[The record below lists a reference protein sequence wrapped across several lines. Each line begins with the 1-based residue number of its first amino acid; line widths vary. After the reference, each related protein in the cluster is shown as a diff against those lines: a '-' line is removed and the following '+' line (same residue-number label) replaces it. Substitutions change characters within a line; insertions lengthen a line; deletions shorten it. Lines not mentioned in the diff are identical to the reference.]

1 MRKILSLC
9 AAMLVAFAVNAGN
22 VIQINNSTADALRL
36 ALGTAADGDTIEMA
50 AGTYVESPSDYLA
63 FTGKAVTV
71 RAAKGAEVILQP
83 QVPVRLKTGAK
94 AEFINIKFDCG
105 HLCDVNTYENLIV
118 PADENIDGKTVV
130 LDGCEFYNWTQNA
143 AIVRSTTSRA
153 LSVVTVKDCY
163 IHNINKSFLFL
174 ENTAE
179 ATVSIT
185 NSTFANVSTE
195 SGYSAGVIDV
205 RATTGSLLVDH
216 CTFYDVLAMN
226 TDYAAVGKVKTP
238 TAVVSNC
245 IFALSAAGASTV
257 RAIRDAVNA
266 NNDLFYNYTTDS
278 GWGTQGNVVR
288 NAACVNDQDPLFVDA
303 ANGNF
308 KLGTGSAALT
318 MGTDGGAI
326 GDPRWNAAAPISA
339 VPTEAA
345 PVPTWP
351 AAQVVSLYSDSY
363 TFAPA
368 SLNSYNEGWWD
379 NPTLTEE
386 TISANKYLHYN
397 GRMTGMIGWQFGNIP
412 VTIMEY
418 IHVDIW
424 PSANTKLKMGPTSAD
439 PTVVASYELT
449 VEAGKWNS
457 IDIPLADL
465 LAAYPTFDLANI
477 FQNQFTEYSALTD
490 LSIDNVY
497 FYRTTPYVDPTK
509 PTDFTAV
516 LAGNSYFS
524 VTIKANAKDDS
535 GAVLFD
541 VINGELTVATG
552 SAASGV
558 DANIVVKDLAPNTE
572 YNLKVI
578 AKDATGNATD
588 PIVVVAATKEAP
600 APAAAPT
607 YAADKVF
614 AIFADGYTN
623 NLGQIQDWYAGPAI
637 AEGALSATSK
647 TLCVEPNATENS
659 CFGLA
664 FAPTDV
670 TSYDAMELDIY
681 ATTAGVLTVSV
692 IGVTPDPAPTYNLVA
707 NQWNHIVLNIAGNT
721 KTDCEQIGF
730 YSCDKLAGT
739 CFIQNVL
746 FVEYVEAKTCADVYS
761 MAKNDAVALNDVTVT
776 YANGKNVWVRDATG
790 SMLLY
795 LTANSTWKAGDV
807 LSGVAGTV
815 DIYNDL
821 YEVKPSAEQAAAVTV
836 TAGEAPA
843 PEELTA
849 VATTDMN
856 KYVVLKGITT
866 AADAAF
872 ADGTASNI
880 TFKIGE
886 ADIVIRNNFKNGYSF
901 TGGQKY
907 DVVGVVT
914 IYSKKPQIY
923 FISAEPSQETAIN
936 NAVVSEK
943 AVKMIENGQL
953 IIMKN
958 GVKYNAQGTELR

>member
-9 AAMLVAFAVNAGN
+9 AAFLFAAGVMAAPVVLPDTLDVTN
-22 VIQINNSTADALRL
+22 VSFRSEGMPDFVIP
-36 ALGTAADGDTIEMA
+36 DGEEY
-50 AGTYVESPSDYLA
+50 AGTYFDMGAHDSANDTLLYAEWDVTIQPLKYNLAVDVYNTNSWRVQVYLLNQAGDTLKSLRYKGSSGQKGRFAIGSIDMSDLTAGNYKLRAHAATAWSAMKLKDIIVDADYQGVNVDLPGELLPAYALLSSGASVTNNAIA
-63 FTGKAVTV
+63 FTPSTANTEYATWNVSFAAAGDYNVSIDMTASNGHNYGVALLSEDGTTEIAAVNEGSQKSDTGE
-71 RAAKGAEVILQP
+71 KELGAI
-83 QVPVRLKTGAK
+83 T
-94 AEFINIKFDCG
+94 
-105 HLCDVNTYENLIV
+105 V
-118 PADENIDGKTVV
+118 PAAGKYVVKLTNATQWSEAVLNKIVIAAPVV
-130 LDGCEFYNWTQNA
+130 L
-143 AIVRSTTSRA
+143 S
-153 LSVVTVKDCY
+153 
-163 IHNINKSFLFL
+163 
-174 ENTAE
+174 
-179 ATVSIT
+179 
-185 NSTFANVSTE
+185 
-195 SGYSAGVIDV
+195 
-205 RATTGSLLVDH
+205 
-216 CTFYDVLAMN
+216 
-226 TDYAAVGKVKTP
+226 P
-238 TAVVSNC
+238 
-245 IFALSAAGASTV
+245 
-257 RAIRDAVNA
+257 
-266 NNDLFYNYTTDS
+266 
-278 GWGTQGNVVR
+278 
-288 NAACVNDQDPLFVDA
+288 
-303 ANGNF
+303 
-308 KLGTGSAALT
+308 
-318 MGTDGGAI
+318 
-326 GDPRWNAAAPISA
+326 

-368 SLNSYNEGWWD
+368 TLNSYNEGWWD

-386 TISANKYLHYN
+386 TISENKYLHYN

-412 VTIMEY
+412 VTTMEY

-424 PSANTKLKMGPTSAD
+424 PSANTTLKMGPTTPNDHGNA
-439 PTVVASYELT
+439 VASVAIE

-457 IDIPLADL
+457 INIPVSAL
-465 LAAYPTFDLANI
+465 LAANPEFSLASV

-490 LSIDNVY
+490 LSIDNVF

-524 VTIKANAKDDS
+524 VTIKANANDDS
-535 GAVLFD
+535 GAVSYD
-541 VINGELTVATG
+541 VINGELIVATG
-552 SAASGV
+552 SAASGA
-558 DANIVVKDLAPNTE
+558 DANIVVKDLAPNTD
-572 YNLKVI
+572 YSFKVI

-588 PIVVVAATKEAP
+588 PIVVAAKTLAAP
-600 APAAAPT
+600 APAPAPT
-607 YAADKVF
+607 YAADKVLG
-614 AIFADGYTN
+614 IQTDVYTDTVY
-623 NLGQIQDWYAGPAI
+623 GIQDWWAMPAVTL
-637 AEGALSATSK
+637 GSLTATSK
-647 TLCVEPNATENS
+647 ALCLEPNTTGSS

-664 FAPTDV
+664 FGKQDITG
-670 TSYDAMELDIY
+670 YDALEMDVY
-681 ATTAGVLTVSV
+681 ATVAGVLTPSV
-692 IGVTPDPAPTYNLVA
+692 VGVTPDPVPTYNLVA
-707 NQWNHIVLNIAGNT
+707 GQWNHIVLNIKGNT

-730 YSCDKLAGT
+730 YDCDKLAGT

-746 FVEYVEAKTCADVYS
+746 FVEYVEAKTCADVYT
-761 MAKNDAVALNDVTVT
+761 MAKNDAVNLNDVTVT
-776 YANGKNVWVRDATG
+776 YVNGKNVWVKDATG

-795 LTANSTWKAGDV
+795 LPAAATWKAGDV

-856 KYVVLKGITT
+856 KYVILKGITT

-872 ADGTASNI
+872 TEGTASNI
-880 TFKIGE
+880 TFKIGD

-901 TGGQKY
+901 VGEKKY

>member
-9 AAMLVAFAVNAGN
+9 AAFLFAAGMMADPVVLPATLDVNNVSFRSEGMPDFVPPVESGFTGTYFDMGAHDSANDTLLYAEWDVTIQPLKYDLAVDVYNTNSWRVQIYLLSQTGDTLKSLRYKGSSGQCGNFAIGSIDMSDLAAGN
-22 VIQINNSTADALRL
+22 YKLRAHAATAWSAMKLKDIIVKADYKGVNVDLPGELLPDYALLSDNASVTDNAIAFKPSTANTDWAKWNVSF
-36 ALGTAADGDTIEMA
+36 AA
-50 AGTYVESPSDYLA
+50 AGTY
-63 FTGKAVTV
+63 
-71 RAAKGAEVILQP
+71 
-83 QVPVRLKTGAK
+83 
-94 AEFINIKFDCG
+94 N
-105 HLCDVNTYENLIV
+105 
-118 PADENIDGKTVV
+118 
-130 LDGCEFYNWTQNA
+130 
-143 AIVRSTTSRA
+143 
-153 LSVVTVKDCY
+153 
-163 IHNINKSFLFL
+163 
-174 ENTAE
+174 
-179 ATVSIT
+179 VSIDIT
-185 NSTFANVSTE
+185 ASNGHNYGVALLSADGTTE
-195 SGYSAGVIDV
+195 I
-205 RATTGSLLVDH
+205 
-216 CTFYDVLAMN
+216 
-226 TDYAAVGKVKTP
+226 AAVNEGGQT
-238 TAVVSNC
+238 
-245 IFALSAAGASTV
+245 SATGV
-257 RAIRDAVNA
+257 RE
-266 NNDLFYNYTTDS
+266 L
-278 GWGTQGNVVR
+278 
-288 NAACVNDQDPLFVDA
+288 
-303 ANGNF
+303 
-308 KLGTGSAALT
+308 
-318 MGTDGGAI
+318 GAI
-326 GDPRWNAAAPISA
+326 TVATAGNYVIKLTNAVQWSEAVLNKIVIAAPLSP

-368 SLNSYNEGWWD
+368 TLNSYNEGWWD

-386 TISANKYLHYN
+386 TISENKYLHYN

-681 ATTAGVLTVSV
+681 ATKAGVLTVSV

-746 FVEYVEAKTCADVYS
+746 FVEYVQVKTCADVYS

-856 KYVVLKGITT
+856 KYVILKGITT

-872 ADGTASNI
+872 AEGTASNI

-936 NAVVSEK
+936 NPVVSEK

-958 GVKYNAQGTELR
+958 GVKYNAQGAELR

>member
-9 AAMLVAFAVNAGN
+9 AAFLFAAG
-22 VIQINNSTADALRL
+22 VMADAVVLPATL
-36 ALGTAADGDTIEMA
+36 
-50 AGTYVESPSDYLA
+50 
-63 FTGKAVTV
+63 
-71 RAAKGAEVILQP
+71 
-83 QVPVRLKTGAK
+83 
-94 AEFINIKFDCG
+94 
-105 HLCDVNTYENLIV
+105 DVN
-118 PADENIDGKTVV
+118 
-130 LDGCEFYNWTQNA
+130 
-143 AIVRSTTSRA
+143 
-153 LSVVTVKDCY
+153 
-163 IHNINKSFLFL
+163 
-174 ENTAE
+174 
-179 ATVSIT
+179 
-185 NSTFANVSTE
+185 NVSFRSEGMPDFVPPTE
-195 SGYSAGVIDV
+195 SGYTGTYFDMGAHDNPSDTLLYAEWDVTIQPLKYNIAVDVYNTNSWTVQLHLLNQAGDTLKALRHKGSSGQKGQFAIGSIDMRDLAAGNYKLRVRAARDWSAMKLKDVIVEADYQGANVDLPGELPASYALLSSGASVRNDSIVFASATANSEYATWNVSFAAAGEYKVSIGITGSNCHNYSVALLSADGATQIDAASEGSCHEDSGEKELGTITVASAGKYVIKLTN
-205 RATTGSLLVDH
+205 ATQWSNA
-216 CTFYDVLAMN
+216 VL
-226 TDYAAVGKVKTP
+226 GKIK
-238 TAVVSNC
+238 
-245 IFALSAAGASTV
+245 I
-257 RAIRDAVNA
+257 
-266 NNDLFYNYTTDS
+266 
-278 GWGTQGNVVR
+278 
-288 NAACVNDQDPLFVDA
+288 
-303 ANGNF
+303 
-308 KLGTGSAALT
+308 
-318 MGTDGGAI
+318 
-326 GDPRWNAAAPISA
+326 AAPISA

-351 AAQVVSLYSDSY
+351 AAQVVSLYSDTY
-363 TFAPA
+363 AFAPA

-386 TISANKYLHYN
+386 TISGNKYLHYN
-397 GRMTGMIGWQFGNIP
+397 GRMTGMIGWQFGDIA
-412 VTIMEY
+412 VTTMEY

-424 PSANTKLKMGPTSAD
+424 PSANTTLNMGPTSPHSPNNA
-439 PTVVASYELT
+439 VASVAIE

-457 IDIPLADL
+457 IDIPVSTLVAANPDFTLADV
-465 LAAYPTFDLANI
+465 
-477 FQNQFTEYSALTD
+477 FQNQFTGYSALTD
-490 LSIDNVY
+490 LSVDNVF

-535 GAVLFD
+535 GAVLYD
-541 VINGELTVATG
+541 VINGELVVATG

-558 DANIVVKDLAPNTE
+558 DANIVVKDLLPNTD
-572 YNLKVI
+572 YNFKVV

-588 PIVVVAATKEAP
+588 PIAVAAKTLAAP
-600 APAAAPT
+600 APAPAPT

-707 NQWNHIVLNIAGNT
+707 GQWNHIVLNIAGNT

-746 FVEYVEAKTCADVYS
+746 FIEYVPMITCAEVYS
-761 MAKNDAVALNDVTVT
+761 KAKNDAVNLNDVTVT
-776 YANGKNVWVRDATG
+776 YSSGANVWVKDASG
-790 SMLLY
+790 AMLIY
-795 LTANSTWKAGDV
+795 LPSGFTNTFKAGDV
-807 LSGVAGTV
+807 LSGVAGVV
-815 DIYNDL
+815 DIYQTIV
-821 YEVKPSAEQAAAVTV
+821 YEVKPSAEQAAAIQA

-843 PEELTA
+843 ALEVTA
-849 VATTDMN
+849 IANSDVN
-856 KYVVLKGITT
+856 KYVVLKGATITGEFTT
-866 AADAAF
+866 ASKTSL
-872 ADGTASNI
+872 TA
-880 TFKIGE
+880 TIGE
-886 ADIVIRNNFKNGYSF
+886 NTITVYNNFKKAF
-901 TGGQKY
+901 TFAEGKTY
-907 DVVGVVT
+907 DITGVVSA
-914 IYSKKPQIY
+914 YNGKAQVY
-923 FISAEPSQETAIN
+923 FISAEEGTSTAIN

-958 GVKYNAQGTELR
+958 GVKYNAQGAELR

>member
-9 AAMLVAFAVNAGN
+9 AAFLF
-22 VIQINNSTADALRL
+22 
-36 ALGTAADGDTIEMA
+36 A
-50 AGTYVESPSDYLA
+50 AGMMADPVVLPATLDVNNVSFRSVGMPDFTPPVESG
-63 FTGKAVTV
+63 FTGTYFDMGAHDDANDTLLYAEWDVT
-71 RAAKGAEVILQP
+71 IQP
-83 QVPVRLKTGAK
+83 
-94 AEFINIKFDCG
+94 IK
-105 HLCDVNTYENLIV
+105 
-118 PADENIDGKTVV
+118 
-130 LDGCEFYNWTQNA
+130 YN
-143 AIVRSTTSRA
+143 
-153 LSVVTVKDCY
+153 LSVDVYNENSWRVQIYLLNQAGDTVKDLRYKGSSGQCGKFA
-163 IHNINKSFLFL
+163 IGSIDMSDL
-174 ENTAE
+174 TAGNYKLRARAATAWSKMKLKDVIVE
-179 ATVSIT
+179 ADYHGV
-185 NSTFANVSTE
+185 NVDLPGE
-195 SGYSAGVIDV
+195 LLPAY
-205 RATTGSLLVDH
+205 SLLYGNA
-216 CTFYDVLAMN
+216 TATSEAISFKPSTAN
-226 TDYAAVGKVKTP
+226 TDYATWNVSFAKAGEYKVAIDI
-238 TAVVSNC
+238 TASNGHNYGV
-245 IFALSAAGASTV
+245 ALLSEDGTTEIA
-257 RAIRDAVNA
+257 AVNEGGQKS
-266 NNDLFYNYTTDS
+266 D
-278 GWGTQGNVVR
+278 
-288 NAACVNDQDPLFVDA
+288 
-303 ANGNF
+303 
-308 KLGTGSAALT
+308 TGEKEL
-318 MGTDGGAI
+318 GAI
-326 GDPRWNAAAPISA
+326 TVATAGKYVIKLTNAVQWSEAVLNKIKFIAPASA

-368 SLNSYNEGWWD
+368 TLNSYNEGWWD

-386 TISANKYLHYN
+386 TISENKYLHYN

-424 PSANTKLKMGPTSAD
+424 PSANTTLKMGPTSAD
-439 PTVVASYELT
+439 PTVVASVAIE
-449 VEAGKWNS
+449 VQAGKWNS

-516 LAGNSYFS
+516 LAGTSYFS

-588 PIVVVAATKEAP
+588 PITVTAATKEAP

-623 NLGQIQDWYAGPAI
+623 NLSQIQDWYAGPAI
-637 AEGALSATSK
+637 SEGALSATSK

-664 FAPTDV
+664 FAKTDV

-746 FVEYVEAKTCADVYS
+746 FVEYVPVITCAEVYS
-761 MAKNDAVALNDVTVT
+761 KAKNDAVNLNDVTVT
-776 YANGKNVWVRDATG
+776 YSSGANVWVKDASG
-790 SMLLY
+790 AMLVY
-795 LTANSTWKAGDV
+795 LPSGFTNTFKAGDV
-807 LSGVAGTV
+807 LSGVAGVV
-815 DIYNDL
+815 DIYQTIV
-821 YEVKPSAEQAAAVTV
+821 YEVKPSAEQAAAIQA

-843 PEELTA
+843 ALEVTA
-849 VATTDMN
+849 IANSDVN
-856 KYVVLKGITT
+856 KYVVLKGATITGEFTT
-866 AADAAF
+866 ASKTSL
-872 ADGTASNI
+872 TA
-880 TFKIGE
+880 TIGE
-886 ADIVIRNNFKNGYSF
+886 NTITVYNNFKKAF
-901 TGGQKY
+901 TFAEGKTY
-907 DVVGVVT
+907 DITGVVSA
-914 IYSKKPQIY
+914 YNGKAQVY
-923 FISAEPSQETAIN
+923 FISAEEGTSTAIN

-958 GVKYNAQGTELR
+958 GVKYNAQGAELR

>member
-9 AAMLVAFAVNAGN
+9 AAFLF
-22 VIQINNSTADALRL
+22 
-36 ALGTAADGDTIEMA
+36 A
-50 AGTYVESPSDYLA
+50 AGMMADPVVLPATLDVNNVSFRSVGMPDFTPPVESG
-63 FTGKAVTV
+63 FTGTYFDMGAHDDANDTLLYAEWDVT
-71 RAAKGAEVILQP
+71 IQP
-83 QVPVRLKTGAK
+83 
-94 AEFINIKFDCG
+94 IK
-105 HLCDVNTYENLIV
+105 
-118 PADENIDGKTVV
+118 
-130 LDGCEFYNWTQNA
+130 YN
-143 AIVRSTTSRA
+143 
-153 LSVVTVKDCY
+153 LSVDVYNENSWRVQIYLLNQAGDTVKDLRYKGSSGQCGKFA
-163 IHNINKSFLFL
+163 IGSIDMSDL
-174 ENTAE
+174 TAGNYKLRARAATAWSKMKLKDVIVE
-179 ATVSIT
+179 ADYHGV
-185 NSTFANVSTE
+185 NVDLPGE
-195 SGYSAGVIDV
+195 LLPAY
-205 RATTGSLLVDH
+205 SLLYGNA
-216 CTFYDVLAMN
+216 TATSEAISFKPSTAN
-226 TDYAAVGKVKTP
+226 TDYATWNVSFAKAGEYKVAIDI
-238 TAVVSNC
+238 TASNGHNYGV
-245 IFALSAAGASTV
+245 ALLSEDGTTEIA
-257 RAIRDAVNA
+257 AVNEGGQKS
-266 NNDLFYNYTTDS
+266 D
-278 GWGTQGNVVR
+278 
-288 NAACVNDQDPLFVDA
+288 
-303 ANGNF
+303 
-308 KLGTGSAALT
+308 TGEKEL
-318 MGTDGGAI
+318 GAI
-326 GDPRWNAAAPISA
+326 TVATAGKYVIKLTNAVQWSEAVLNKIKFIAPASA

-368 SLNSYNEGWWD
+368 TLNSYNEGWWD

-386 TISANKYLHYN
+386 TISENKYLHYN

-424 PSANTKLKMGPTSAD
+424 PSANTTLKMGPTSAD
-439 PTVVASYELT
+439 PTVVASVAIE
-449 VEAGKWNS
+449 VQAGKWNS

-516 LAGNSYFS
+516 LAGTSYFS

-588 PIVVVAATKEAP
+588 PITVTAATKEAP

-623 NLGQIQDWYAGPAI
+623 NLSQIQDWYAGPAI
-637 AEGALSATSK
+637 SEGALSATSK

-664 FAPTDV
+664 FAKTDV

-746 FVEYVEAKTCADVYS
+746 FVEYVPVKTCADVYS
-761 MAKNDAVALNDVTVT
+761 MAKNDAVNLNDVTVT

-795 LTANSTWKAGDV
+795 LSANTTWKAGDV

-821 YEVKPSAEQAAAVTV
+821 YEVKPSAAQVAAVTV
-836 TAGEAPA
+836 AAGEAPA

-856 KYVVLKGITT
+856 KYVILKGITT

-872 ADGTASNI
+872 AEGTASNI
-880 TFKIGE
+880 TFKVGE
-886 ADIVIRNNFKNGYSF
+886 ADIVIRNNFKNAYSF
-901 TGGQKY
+901 IGEKKY

-923 FISAEPSQETAIN
+923 FISAEPSQETGIN

-958 GVKYNAQGTELR
+958 GVKYNAQGAELR